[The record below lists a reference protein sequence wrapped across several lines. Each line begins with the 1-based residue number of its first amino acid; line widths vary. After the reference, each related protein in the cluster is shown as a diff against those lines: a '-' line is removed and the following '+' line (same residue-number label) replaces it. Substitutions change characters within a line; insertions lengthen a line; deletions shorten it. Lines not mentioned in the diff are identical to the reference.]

1 MKGMEA
7 THPVSASPS
16 SPRFGFFATPAIPK
30 IVAELM
36 QFSCENSCKMLQA
49 EAGCRPNPSS
59 LKKWIKNLWAGGQ
72 RIMLPLLGV
81 IRQHSTL
88 THAAVARERALV
100 VRAPRAT
107 ITGDVRASQ
116 KPIRVVERW
125 RPMGDDGDGGV
136 ACMASA
142 MSGHFVPTM
151 PPPPIP
157 SQEINQRHGWQP
169 IEN

>member
-1 MKGMEA
+1 MQNA
-7 THPVSASPS
+7 PS
-16 SPRFGFFATPAIPK
+16 SP
-30 IVAELM
+30 E
-36 QFSCENSCKMLQA
+36 
-49 EAGCRPNPSS
+49 SS
-59 LKKWIKNLWAGGQ
+59 EKWIKNLWAGGQ
-72 RIMLPLLGV
+72 RIMLPLSAV

-107 ITGDVRASQ
+107 ITGDIRASQ
-116 KPIRVVERW
+116 KPIRVLGRW
-125 RPMGDDGDGGV
+125 RPMAATVEPHGH
-136 ACMASA
+136 AI

>member
-1 MKGMEA
+1 MHERHG
-7 THPVSASPS
+7 SNSPS
-16 SPRFGFFATPAIPK
+16 LLTAFQFLCYPAIPK
-30 IVAELM
+30 IRAEVM
-36 QFSCENSCKMLQA
+36 QFFCENLCKMLQA
-49 EAGCRPNPSS
+49 ALSRLKNGLKIYGLVGKGLCCRCC
-59 LKKWIKNLWAGGQ
+59 
-72 RIMLPLLGV
+72 LLGV

-107 ITGDVRASQ
+107 ITGDIRASQ

-125 RPMGDDGDGGV
+125 RPMGDGGDGGV